1 VDHAAE
7 APTIPE
13 SLFEH
18 KQVFASP
25 WLDQWVIPNPFISVL
40 FETLRRDGV
49 GLADF
54 SFNKEPAN
62 FAETYLN
69 VSIRKLN
76 AAVRIGL
83 DAVTYIAANPDW
95 EMVPQLLEIFERV
108 SERIR
113 GVVGG
118 HVESQEATLAFH
130 VTPGPGDFQKST
142 ASLLNP
148 DIAGKA
154 LFSGISLHRS
164 DGVLIIDKSLRYDR
178 AAFVRLQC
186 RFPAETQFSEVASRL
201 HEDEISALRLLG
213 VTGVA

>member
-62 FAETYLN
+62 FAKTYLN

-95 EMVPQLLEIFERV
+95 EMAPQLLDVFERV

-118 HVESQEATLAFH
+118 HVEPQEAT
-130 VTPGPGDFQKST
+130 PGVPCHTWG
-142 ASLLNP
+142 
-148 DIAGKA
+148 
-154 LFSGISLHRS
+154 R
-164 DGVLIIDKSLRYDR
+164 
-178 AAFVRLQC
+178 RLSKEHSVSAQ
-186 RFPAETQFSEVASRL
+186 SR
-201 HEDEISALRLLG
+201 HCG
-213 VTGVA
+213 

>member
-1 VDHAAE
+1 
-7 APTIPE
+7 
-13 SLFEH
+13 
-18 KQVFASP
+18 
-25 WLDQWVIPNPFISVL
+25 VL
-40 FETLRRDGV
+40 FETLRPDGV
-49 GLADF
+49 GLSDF

-76 AAVRIGL
+76 AAVRVGL
-83 DAVTYIAANPDW
+83 DAVSYLAANPDW
-95 EMVPQLLEIFERV
+95 EMAPQLLEVFERV

-118 HVESQEATLAFH
+118 QVESQEATLAFH
-130 VTPGPGDFQKST
+130 VTPGTGDFQEST

-164 DGVLIIDKSLRYDR
+164 DGVLIIDKSLRYER

-186 RFPAETQFSEVASRL
+186 RFPAETHFSDVASRL
-201 HEDEISALRLLG
+201 YEDEISALRLLG
-213 VTGVA
+213 LTDVV